1 MNEESTGVRYRVKEE
16 ISEGEKHTY
25 SQTEGMQALVRDN
38 LKTLGRERITDGR
51 CLKLIIPLV
60 GIFIT
65 SWGMG
70 KKELK
75 SIAKR
80 VRLIRRRDISFSEK
94 GGGLHKHAF
103 GCRLFVVAE
112 S

>member
-1 MNEESTGVRYRVKEE
+1 
-16 ISEGEKHTY
+16 
-25 SQTEGMQALVRDN
+25 MQALVRDD
-38 LKTLGRERITDGR
+38 LKTQERERITDGR

-75 SIAKR
+75 IIAKTL
-80 VRLIRRRDISFSEK
+80 RLIRRRSI
-94 GGGLHKHAF
+94 
-103 GCRLFVVAE
+103 
-112 S
+112 